1 MNKTWLAI
9 FFSVLLWS
17 VINPKDY
24 LTWLLET
31 APAIIAF
38 IVLIATCQR
47 FPLTGLAYGLIL
59 FLSLILMIGGHYT
72 YAEVPLFEWIK
83 EAFHQD
89 RNNFDKAAHFAQG
102 FVPAII
108 AREIIIRNQVLKKT
122 NWLNFFVICICLAIS
137 AFYEL
142 IEWWVAIIS
151 KEAAESFLG
160 TQGYV
165 WDTQSDMALALLGA
179 MVALVTLKQT
189 HDRQLSELLAEYQQ
203 FD

>member
-1 MNKTWLAI
+1 
-9 FFSVLLWS
+9 
-17 VINPKDY
+17 
-24 LTWLLET
+24 
-31 APAIIAF
+31 
-38 IVLIATCQR
+38 
-47 FPLTGLAYGLIL
+47 
-59 FLSLILMIGGHYT
+59 
-72 YAEVPLFEWIK
+72 
-83 EAFHQD
+83 
-89 RNNFDKAAHFAQG
+89 G

-108 AREIIIRNQVLKKT
+108 AREIIIRNQVLNNI

-142 IEWWVAIIS
+142 IEWWVALVS

-179 MVALVTLKQT
+179 MVALVTLKQA
-189 HDRQLSELLAEYQQ
+189 HDRQLSDLLTEYQQ